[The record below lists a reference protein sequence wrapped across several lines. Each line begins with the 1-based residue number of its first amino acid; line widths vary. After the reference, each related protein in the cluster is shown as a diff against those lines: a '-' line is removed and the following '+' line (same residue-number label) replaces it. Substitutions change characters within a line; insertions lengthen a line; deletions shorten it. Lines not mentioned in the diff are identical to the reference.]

1 MLTITGLNLCTPIPS
16 KDWKITSTGDISKF
30 SLTILKWDFLKYSF
44 VCNRGATFVARRAPS
59 EGALPIPYAVVPSF
73 PRRVQSLHHNTL
85 VAKVWPSG
93 AARNSA

>member
-1 MLTITGLNLCTPIPS
+1 MIANDC
-16 KDWKITSTGDISKF
+16 
-30 SLTILKWDFLKYSF
+30 ILRQNTYVVEVIQVFLIQLHNKPTKVPTKNVF
-44 VCNRGATFVARRAPS
+44 CNRGATFVARRAPS
-59 EGALPIPYAVVPSF
+59 EGALPIPFAMVPSF